1 MFGIYVN
8 NRAPLYLPDYS
19 TNRLLE
25 AGSLAEALAFDS
37 LWVGDSAIAKPR
49 LEPLLVLSALAARTS
64 RIKLGTSIFQPH
76 LRHPVWTALSW
87 ASLDRISDGRTI
99 LGAGIGGGP
108 AKGMTKEAEVF
119 GLPKGGRGMAMVES
133 IEAVKALWTQDVVTF
148 EGKYV
153 PLQDVTLGYKPLQQ
167 PHPPIWIGAGGWGS
181 ISTRIE
187 PGTNTKPFDRV
198 AQLGDGWFMG
208 PALPSEFDQSWT
220 TIQTLAQERGR
231 DPQSIHRAMEVW
243 ININDVREKAFEEGR
258 TLMEKYYQVSFSDTH
273 LERAFLGTPADVAT
287 KFESFLK
294 AGAQTFV
301 LVFHAMDPIE
311 QMKKFADDVLP
322 SFQNRT

>member
-1 MFGIYVN
+1 
-8 NRAPLYLPDYS
+8 
-19 TNRLLE
+19 
-25 AGSLAEALAFDS
+25 
-37 LWVGDSAIAKPR
+37 
-49 LEPLLVLSALAARTS
+49 
-64 RIKLGTSIFQPH
+64 
-76 LRHPVWTALSW
+76 
-87 ASLDRISDGRTI
+87 
-99 LGAGIGGGP
+99 
-108 AKGMTKEAEVF
+108 MTKEAEVF

-153 PLQDVTLGYKPLQQ
+153 HLQDVTLGYKPLQQ

-220 TIQTLAQERGR
+220 TIRTLAQERGR